1 MKPRHHVYIDQDVS
15 DELERL
21 SAMPGTSKSAIVA
34 DALRRHFKSRGAG
47 EHDAAIRLRLDR
59 LSRAHERL
67 ARDVEVI
74 LESLTV
80 YVKYDFMLTAHMA
93 EPDRVAHAKGTERFN
108 RFIDTVARSLAQ
120 AKPGNDQEASG
131 SASEITHRIGD
142 Q

>member
-1 MKPRHHVYIDQDVS
+1 MKPRHHLYLDD
-15 DELERL
+15 DLTAELERL
-21 SAMPGTSKSAIVA
+21 SSVPGTSKSAIVA
-34 DALRRHFKSRGAG
+34 DALRRHFKYQGNG

-80 YVKYDFMLTAHMA
+80 YVKYDFMLTAHLP
-93 EPDRVAHAKGTERFN
+93 EPDRVALAKGTERFE
-108 RFIDTVARSLAQ
+108 RYATTVARGIAKAEPMDAQ
-120 AKPGNDQEASG
+120 PSSASG
-131 SASEITHRIGD
+131 DDSARRIGG